1 MKSLVNLISVTL
13 VILLFSNLS
22 KAQISCGTV
31 SPTPEQLMSLRLKS
45 TSAADLESL
54 IDKEN
59 ITYIAL
65 KIFLIRTSSGTSVTK
80 LEDIEHDVKATNW
93 YFSRVNIQFYIDN
106 VTYIDDDQFYN
117 FYSEEEYLLRGAYAD
132 NNTINVFFPNEIY
145 KNGVEVGGYAYLP
158 PGPKVVFVSSDNTLY
173 SDNTLAHEIG
183 HFFDLYHTHGA
194 TDYGTTSELVDGS
207 NCDVAGDMVC
217 DTPAD
222 PNLDQ
227 LVNGNCEYAGTLID
241 ANGQVYQPDVK
252 NIMSYS
258 NGGCMKYFSEGQ
270 FARMLQGFYDKRSSI
285 KYHKEKIDDEI
296 IQIENNYTVVNEVG
310 TKSDIGTF
318 EDPISDDFD
327 GIAVTLF
334 DNGDKLKVNFYVDE
348 AGSYEISVRLRS
360 GNSES
365 GTAYWPDSYLF
376 TVDNEAIALIGDET
390 TISAKYATFGGSYWG
405 EMRGTKNGLEIGS
418 HFLTIEAGGSWGAV
432 DYIKIRK
439 VAEPVN
445 NVPTDIS
452 LSSTSILENQPIGTE
467 VGTLSTTDADEGD
480 THTYSLVEGE
490 GSDNNASF
498 SISGNKLLTGVVF
511 DYETKASY
519 SIRVLTDDAKEGGT
533 FEKTFTITITDEVE
547 NTAPTNISLS
557 NSSIKENQPIG
568 TEVGTL
574 STTDADSGDSFTYS
588 LVSGTGDTDN
598 SSFSIEDNTLKT
610 SLVFDYESKN
620 SYSIR
625 IQTKDVEGES
635 FEKSFT
641 ISITDEVENTAPTNI
656 SLSKSSVKENQPIG
670 TEVGTL
676 STIDADAGDSF
687 TYSLLDGE
695 GDNSSFSISGN
706 KLLTGAVFDYE
717 TKASYS
723 IRVLTDDAKEGGTFE
738 KTFTITIT
746 DEVENTAPTNIS
758 LSNSSIKEN
767 QPIGTEVGTLST
779 TDADSGDSF
788 TYSLVSGTGDTDNSS
803 FSIEDNTLKTSL
815 VFDYESKNSYS
826 IRIQTKDVEGESFEK
841 SFTISITDEEENTA
855 PTNITLSKTSVKENQ
870 PIGTEVGTLSTTDAD
885 SGDSFTYSL
894 VSGTGDTDNSSFS
907 IDGSKLKTAVE
918 FNYET
923 KDSYSIRVQTK
934 DSGGK
939 TYAKVFTISITDEVE
954 NMAPTNITLS
964 KTTVKENQPIGTEV
978 GTLSTT
984 DADSGDSFTYSFVS
998 GSGDTDNT
1006 SFSIDGSKL
1015 KTAVEFNYETK
1026 DVYSIRVQTK
1036 DSGGKTY
1043 AKVFTIS
1050 ITDESEDSAPSNISL
1065 SNSSIKENQAVGTEI
1080 GSFSTTD
1087 SDVGDTHTYSLVSGT
1102 GDSDNTSFSID
1113 GSKLKSAKA
1122 FDFETKSSYSIRV
1135 RTTDTNNK
1143 TFEKAFTISVTDEA
1157 ENNPPTSI
1165 SISSSNIS
1173 ETAEIGSLVGE
1184 LSTSDPDLGDIH
1196 TYTLVAN
1203 WDDNTAFIIEGSL
1216 VKTAITFDYDMQNRY
1231 YIKVKSDDGNGGS
1244 TEAIFVISIVNEAGN
1259 SAPSGII
1266 LNNDSIAEHG
1276 ETGDVIT
1283 ILKAV
1288 DVDGDD
1294 SHEFS
1299 LVDGTGSD
1307 DNGAFY
1313 ISNDTLYAN
1322 QSFDY
1327 EAKNTFTIRVKVVDA
1342 DNGSYEE
1349 VIQIYI
1355 ADIAENFTLAGNVVN
1370 QANSEV
1376 EEGSIA
1382 LYNQQTYELVSEM
1395 NLGSTNSFEF
1405 TGLDTG
1411 NYILKYSPDIK
1422 FEALGVPTYS
1432 GNVLIMS
1439 EAVVINLNADVTDYT
1454 INLLEKTSALTG
1466 EETISGTAYKTDE
1479 NSGGRTNEE
1488 VILSGVPVYL
1498 LDFQT
1503 EEILSNTTSDEN
1515 GNFTFHQLDAGN
1527 YLIKSDYQL
1536 SEVEKELNKVPVE
1549 NGDDSVKIKLSINDV
1564 KIWTEVLYVT
1574 ATDDYQELQG
1584 VTFFP
1589 NPFGDVLNY
1598 EIDNEYIG
1606 ELELSVL
1613 DLSGR
1618 LIKNENIQKQQLNYT
1633 DQLTLTDLSKG
1644 MYLIRIQSDNL
1655 SKNLRVIKR

>member
-498 SISGNKLLTGVVF
+498 SISGNKLLTGV
-511 DYETKASY
+511 
-519 SIRVLTDDAKEGGT
+519 
-533 FEKTFTITITDEVE
+533 
-547 NTAPTNISLS
+547 
-557 NSSIKENQPIG
+557 
-568 TEVGTL
+568 
-574 STTDADSGDSFTYS
+574 
-588 LVSGTGDTDN
+588 
-598 SSFSIEDNTLKT
+598 
-610 SLVFDYESKN
+610 
-620 SYSIR
+620 
-625 IQTKDVEGES
+625 
-635 FEKSFT
+635 
-641 ISITDEVENTAPTNI
+641 
-656 SLSKSSVKENQPIG
+656 
-670 TEVGTL
+670 
-676 STIDADAGDSF
+676 
-687 TYSLLDGE
+687 
-695 GDNSSFSISGN
+695 
-706 KLLTGAVFDYE
+706 VFDYE